1 MERSQGENK
10 SHAPEVDIMS
20 GAHISMLCKIGEPR
34 ILPPRCTLSRC
45 SLAPELLPLY
55 VGPSLRRKLLFA
67 NAFRAWEEPS
77 LGLSAQREGGPRGKT
92 VDSQTPKQTEA
103 LPAATQPKL
112 RRNPKAPRQVL
123 PVRSPEERVQGA
135 AEVSLGFSLEQVR
148 VEALRCLQCKD
159 PVCVQACPLH
169 IDIKSFIGLMAQGD
183 FEAAF
188 QKISEESPFPGIC
201 GRVCQHELFCEK
213 ACLLG
218 KKLEPVAIGSLE
230 RFAADKH
237 RETGFPNSPPAPPPQ
252 SARVALIGSGPASLI
267 AAYDLV
273 RNGYRVKVFEALHQL
288 GGVLAY
294 GIPNFRLPR
303 EIIHGEIDRLRALGV
318 EFRKDVIVGKTYS
331 VEELFAEGYE
341 AVFLGT
347 GAGLPHLM
355 NIPGENLVGVYTAN
369 EFLTRLNLMEAFR
382 FPATDT
388 PVRIGARTVVVGG
401 GNSAMDAA
409 RWARRMDS
417 ETTIMF
423 RRGRAELRARLEE
436 IEHAEEEG
444 VRFEFL
450 AAPVRLFGDEK
461 GTLREMEC
469 IRMKLGEPDAS
480 GRPSPVPIEG
490 SEYRL
495 PVDTVVMA
503 IGQSPNPTV
512 QRATPQLVTNRG
524 KIAVDAQGQTSV
536 ARVFAGGDVVRG
548 GSTVILAMRDGR
560 AAAAAIHDALRDHR
574 PATTAGAASVVAR
587 TDAPAVAEVAERPDV
602 VESRILA
609 KRLVTPEIAW
619 FEVQAP
625 GIARHWHPGQFVI
638 VRPRSDSERI
648 PLTLVDGDAEK
659 GSVTLV
665 VQGIGKTSRV
675 LVAMETGEV
684 LADLL
689 GPLGQP
695 AKIEN
700 VGHVVCVAGGVGVA
714 ELLPVARAFR
724 RAGNFVTALCG
735 ARSQAQII
743 LDAELR
749 SAADEVQWATD
760 DGSAGMHGTV
770 VDLMRAWKAAQ
781 ASPVGVAHVI
791 GPIPMMRAAA
801 ALTHEWGVH
810 TLASLNPIMVD
821 GTGMCGGCRVTVGNK
836 VKFACVDGPEFDAHQ
851 VDFEELIRRTRAYL
865 EQERVSREAYTCQI
879 GLGK

>member
-1 MERSQGENK
+1 M
-10 SHAPEVDIMS
+10 
-20 GAHISMLCKIGEPR
+20 
-34 ILPPRCTLSRC
+34 
-45 SLAPELLPLY
+45 
-55 VGPSLRRKLLFA
+55 
-67 NAFRAWEEPS
+67 
-77 LGLSAQREGGPRGKT
+77 
-92 VDSQTPKQTEA
+92 DSQTPKQANSRPVEA
-103 LPAATQPKL
+103 KPKL

-123 PVRSPEERVQGA
+123 PVRLPEERVQGSD
-135 AEVSLGFSLEQVR
+135 EVSLGFSLEQAR

-169 IDIKSFIGLMAQGD
+169 INVKSFIDLMAQGNFD
-183 FEAAF
+183 AAF

-213 ACLLG
+213 SCLLG

-230 RFAADKH
+230 RFAADQH
-237 RETGFPNSPPAPPPQ
+237 REMGSATPSATPAPEG
-252 SARVALIGSGPASLI
+252 ARVALIGSGPASLI

-273 RNGYRVKVFEALHQL
+273 RNGYRVTVFEALHQL

-303 EIIHGEIDRLRALGV
+303 EIIGGEIDRLRAMGV

-331 VEELFAEGYE
+331 VEELFAEGFE

-382 FPATDT
+382 FPEADT

-409 RWARRMDS
+409 RWARRMGS
-417 ETTIMF
+417 ETTILF

-436 IEHAEEEG
+436 VEHAEEEG
-444 VRFEFL
+444 VHFEFL

-461 GTLREMEC
+461 GTLHEMEC
-469 IRMKLGEPDAS
+469 IRMKLAEPDES
-480 GRPSPVPIEG
+480 GRPSPVPLEG
-490 SEYRL
+490 SEYRV

-512 QRATPQLVTNRG
+512 QRSTPQLVTQRG
-524 KIAVDAQGQTSV
+524 KIVVDPKGQTSM

-560 AAAAAIHDALRDHR
+560 AAAAAIHDALRDHQS
-574 PATTAGAASVVAR
+574 ATGTGADVAPGFSPASVGAGLKPGA
-587 TDAPAVAEVAERPDV
+587 TDARAEN
-602 VESRILA
+602 RILA
-609 KRLVTPEIAW
+609 KRLITPEIAW
-619 FEVQAP
+619 FEVQAT
-625 GIARHWHPGQFVI
+625 GVSRHWQAGQFVI
-638 VRPRSDSERI
+638 LRPCADSERI
-648 PLTLVDGDAEK
+648 PLTLVDGDPEK
-659 GSVTLV
+659 GTITLV

-675 LVAMETGEV
+675 LVAMEPGEI

-689 GPLGQP
+689 GPLGQ
-695 AKIEN
+695 AAAIEN
-700 VGHVVCVAGGVGVA
+700 VGHVVCIAGGVGVA

-724 RAGNFVTALCG
+724 KAGNRVTALCG
-735 ARSQAQII
+735 ARSTAQII

-749 SAADEVQWATD
+749 TACDEVQWATD
-760 DGSAGMHGTV
+760 DGSAGMKGTV
-770 VDLMRAWKAAQ
+770 VDLMKAWKAAQ
-781 ASPVGVAHVI
+781 TSPVGAAHVI
-791 GPIPMMRAAA
+791 GPIPMMRYAS
-801 ALTHEWGVH
+801 ALTREWGVH
-810 TLASLNPIMVD
+810 TMASLNPIMVD
-821 GTGMCGGCRVTVGNK
+821 GTGMCGGCRVTVGDK

-851 VDFEELIRRTRAYL
+851 VDFEELTRRTRAYL
-865 EQERVSREAYTCQI
+865 DQERQTREAHACQI
-879 GLGK
+879 GLGP

>member
-1 MERSQGENK
+1 MDPQ
-10 SHAPEVDIMS
+10 I
-20 GAHISMLCKIGEPR
+20 
-34 ILPPRCTLSRC
+34 
-45 SLAPELLPLY
+45 
-55 VGPSLRRKLLFA
+55 
-67 NAFRAWEEPS
+67 
-77 LGLSAQREGGPRGKT
+77 
-92 VDSQTPKQTEA
+92 PKQAET
-103 LPAATQPKL
+103 TKPKAKP
-112 RRNPKAPRQVL
+112 RPNPKAPRQML
-123 PVRSPEERVQGA
+123 PVRAPEERVQGA

-159 PVCVQACPLH
+159 PVCVGACPLH
-169 IDIKSFIGLMAQGD
+169 IDIKSFIGLMAQGE
-183 FEAAF
+183 FEAAY

-213 ACLLG
+213 SCLLG
-218 KKLEPVAIGSLE
+218 KKLAPVAIGSLE
-230 RFAADKH
+230 RFAADQH
-237 RETGFPNSPPAPPPQ
+237 IQTPATELSESALRVPTGP
-252 SARVALIGSGPASLI
+252 RVALIGSGPASLI

-273 RNGYRVKVFEALHQL
+273 RNGYRVTVFEALHQL

-303 EIIHGEIDRLRALGV
+303 EIIRGEIDRLAAMGV
-318 EFRKDVIVGKTYS
+318 EFRKDVIVGKTYT
-331 VEELFAEGYE
+331 VDELFAEGFE

-382 FPATDT
+382 FPETDT
-388 PVRIGARTVVVGG
+388 PVHIGKHTVVVGG

-409 RWARRMDS
+409 RWARRMGS

-423 RRGRAELRARLEE
+423 RRGRPELRARLEE

-450 AAPVRLFGDEK
+450 SAPVRLLGDEK
-461 GTLREMEC
+461 GTVREMEC
-469 IRMKLGEPDAS
+469 IRMKLGAPDSS
-480 GRPSPVPIEG
+480 GRPSPIPMEG
-490 SEYRL
+490 SEYRV

-512 QRATPQLVTNRG
+512 QRATPQLLTNRG
-524 KIAVDAQGQTSV
+524 KVLVDAEGLTSM

-560 AAAAAIHDALRDHR
+560 AAAAAIHTALKDEQRPVEAGTDFAPGFSPAPPGVVTPPAADTEPEDMETVPAFTPAPDSGKKLSVADAS
-574 PATTAGAASVVAR
+574 T
-587 TDAPAVAEVAERPDV
+587 EN
-602 VESRILA
+602 RILA
-609 KRLVTPEIAW
+609 KRLITPEIAW
-619 FEVQAP
+619 LEVQAP
-625 GIARHWHPGQFVI
+625 GIARHWQAGQFVI
-638 VRPRSDSERI
+638 VRPRADSERI
-648 PLTLVDGDAEK
+648 PLTLVDGDAQR
-659 GSVTLV
+659 GSITLV

-675 LVAMETGEV
+675 LVAMEPGEV

-689 GPLGQP
+689 GPLGQ
-695 AKIEN
+695 AAAIEN
-700 VGHVVCVAGGVGVA
+700 VGHVVCIAGGVGVA

-724 RAGNFVTALCG
+724 QAGNRVTALCG
-735 ARSQAQII
+735 ARSAAQII

-749 SAADEVQWATD
+749 TAVDEVQWATD

-781 ASPVGVAHVI
+781 SHPVGAAHVI

-801 ALTHEWGVH
+801 AVTREWEVH

-821 GTGMCGGCRVTVGNK
+821 GTGMCGGCRVTVDGS
-836 VKFACVDGPEFDAHQ
+836 VKFACVDGPEFDAHK
-851 VDFEELIRRTRAYL
+851 VDFDELARRTRAYL
-865 EQERVSREAYTCQI
+865 EQERQTREAHACQI
-879 GLGK
+879 GLGQ

>member
-1 MERSQGENK
+1 M
-10 SHAPEVDIMS
+10 
-20 GAHISMLCKIGEPR
+20 
-34 ILPPRCTLSRC
+34 
-45 SLAPELLPLY
+45 
-55 VGPSLRRKLLFA
+55 
-67 NAFRAWEEPS
+67 
-77 LGLSAQREGGPRGKT
+77 
-92 VDSQTPKQTEA
+92 DSPTPKLINPRPVEA
-103 LPAATQPKL
+103 KPKV

-135 AEVSLGFSLEQVR
+135 VEVSLGFSLEQAR

-159 PVCVQACPLH
+159 PVCVGACPLH
-169 IDIKSFIGLMAQGD
+169 INVKSFIDLMAQGD
-183 FEAAF
+183 FDAAF

-213 ACLLG
+213 SCLLG

-237 RETGFPNSPPAPPPQ
+237 RETVSSTPTSTPAPKG
-252 SARVALIGSGPASLI
+252 ARVALIGSGPASLI

-273 RNGYRVKVFEALHQL
+273 RNGYRVTVFEALHKL

-303 EIIHGEIDRLRALGV
+303 EIIGGEIDRLQAMGV
-318 EFRKDVIVGKTYS
+318 EFRKDVIIGKTYS
-331 VEELFAEGYE
+331 VEELFAEGFE

-382 FPATDT
+382 FPEADT

-409 RWARRMDS
+409 RWARRMGS
-417 ETTIMF
+417 ETTILF

-444 VRFEFL
+444 VHFEFL

-469 IRMKLGEPDAS
+469 IRMKLGEPDES
-480 GRPSPVPIEG
+480 GRPSPVPMEG
-490 SEYRL
+490 SEYRV

-512 QRATPQLVTNRG
+512 QRSTPQLVTNRG
-524 KIAVDAQGQTSV
+524 KITVDPKGQTSM

-560 AAAAAIHDALRDHR
+560 AAAAAIHEALKDRQSTTVQPTGEQAGVQPGLSPASADAGLK
-574 PATTAGAASVVAR
+574 PGSTSAR
-587 TDAPAVAEVAERPDV
+587 
-602 VESRILA
+602 VENRILA
-609 KRLVTPEIAW
+609 KRLITPEIAW
-619 FEVQAP
+619 FEVQAT
-625 GIARHWHPGQFVI
+625 GIARHWQAGQFVI
-638 VRPRSDSERI
+638 LRPRADSERI
-648 PLTLVDGDAEK
+648 PLTLVDGDPEK
-659 GSVTLV
+659 GTITLV

-675 LVAMETGEV
+675 LVGLECGEV
-684 LADLL
+684 LSDLL
-689 GPLGQP
+689 GPLGQ
-695 AKIEN
+695 AASIEN
-700 VGHVVCVAGGVGVA
+700 VGHVVCIAGGVGVA

-724 RAGNFVTALCG
+724 KAGNRVTALCG
-735 ARSQAQII
+735 ARSKAQII
-743 LDAELR
+743 LDEELR
-749 SAADEVQWATD
+749 SAADEVLWATD

-781 ASPVGVAHVI
+781 SSPVGAAHVI
-791 GPIPMMRAAA
+791 GPIPMMRYAS
-801 ALTHEWGVH
+801 ALTREWGVP
-810 TLASLNPIMVD
+810 TMASLNPIMVD
-821 GTGMCGGCRVTVGNK
+821 GTGMCGGCRVTVGDK
-836 VKFACVDGPEFDAHQ
+836 VKFACVDGPEFDAHK
-851 VDFEELIRRTRAYL
+851 VDFDELTRRTRAYL
-865 EQERVSREAYTCQI
+865 DEERQTREAHACQI
-879 GLGK
+879 GLGQ

>member
-1 MERSQGENK
+1 M
-10 SHAPEVDIMS
+10 
-20 GAHISMLCKIGEPR
+20 
-34 ILPPRCTLSRC
+34 
-45 SLAPELLPLY
+45 
-55 VGPSLRRKLLFA
+55 
-67 NAFRAWEEPS
+67 
-77 LGLSAQREGGPRGKT
+77 
-92 VDSQTPKQTEA
+92 DSNSPKQADVRPVEA
-103 LPAATQPKL
+103 KPKL

-135 AEVSLGFSLEQVR
+135 AEVSLGFSLEQAR
-148 VEALRCLQCKD
+148 IEALRCLQCKD
-159 PVCVQACPLH
+159 PVCVDACPLH
-169 IDIKSFIGLMAQGD
+169 INVKSFIDLMAQGQFD
-183 FEAAF
+183 AAF

-201 GRVCQHELFCEK
+201 GRVCQHELYCEK
-213 ACLLG
+213 TCLLG

-230 RFAADKH
+230 RFAADEH
-237 RETGFPNSPPAPPPQ
+237 REMESPTPSSAPTPQ
-252 SARVALIGSGPASLI
+252 GARVALIGSGPASLI

-273 RNGYRVKVFEALHQL
+273 RNGYRVTVFEALHQL

-303 EIIHGEIDRLRALGV
+303 EIIRQEIDRLRAMGV

-331 VEELFAEGYE
+331 VEELFAEGFE

-355 NIPGENLVGVYTAN
+355 GIPGENLVGVYTAN

-382 FPATDT
+382 FPEADT

-409 RWARRMDS
+409 RWARRMGS
-417 ETTIMF
+417 ETTILF

-444 VRFEFL
+444 VHFEFL

-469 IRMKLGEPDAS
+469 IRMKLGEPDES
-480 GRPSPVPIEG
+480 GRPSPVPMEG
-490 SEYRL
+490 SEYRT

-512 QRATPQLVTNRG
+512 QRSTPQLVTNRG
-524 KIAVDAQGQTSV
+524 KITVDPKGQTSM

-560 AAAAAIHDALRDHR
+560 AAAAAIHEALQANGQVGNRQVDD
-574 PATTAGAASVVAR
+574 SQ
-587 TDAPAVAEVAERPDV
+587 AVPNFPVSPSAC
-602 VESRILA
+602 VENRILA
-609 KRLVTPEIAW
+609 KRLITPEIAW
-619 FEVQAP
+619 FEVQAT
-625 GIARHWHPGQFVI
+625 GIARHWQPGQFVI
-638 VRPRSDSERI
+638 LRPRAESERI
-648 PLTLVDGDAEK
+648 PLTLVDGDPEK
-659 GSVTLV
+659 GSITLV
-665 VQGIGKTSRV
+665 VQGVGKTSRV
-675 LVAMETGEV
+675 MVGLEPGEV
-684 LADLL
+684 LSDLL
-689 GPLGQP
+689 GPLGQ
-695 AKIEN
+695 AATIEN

-724 RAGNFVTALCG
+724 RAGNRVTALCG
-735 ARSQAQII
+735 ARAKAQII
-743 LDAELR
+743 LDEELR
-749 SAADEVQWATD
+749 AAADEVEWATD

-770 VDLMRAWKAAQ
+770 VDLMRAWKATQSGPIGA
-781 ASPVGVAHVI
+781 AHVI

-801 ALTHEWGVH
+801 ALTREWSVH

-821 GTGMCGGCRVTVGNK
+821 GTGMCGGCRVTVGDK
-836 VKFACVDGPEFDAHQ
+836 VKFACVDGPEFDAHK
-851 VDFEELIRRTRAYL
+851 VDFEELTRRTRAYL
-865 EQERVSREAYTCQI
+865 DQERQSREAHACQI
-879 GLGK
+879 GLGR